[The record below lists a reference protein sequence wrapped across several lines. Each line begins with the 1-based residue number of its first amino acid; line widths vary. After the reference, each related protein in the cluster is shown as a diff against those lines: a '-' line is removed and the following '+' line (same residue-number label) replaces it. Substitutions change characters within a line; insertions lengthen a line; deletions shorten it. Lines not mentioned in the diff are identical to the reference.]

1 MRALVQET
9 TQNYSLPI
17 GADNSVFVG
26 IKDVRPRLE
35 GFESA
40 LRGAAL
46 SAQLADRAQFVF
58 LVRPQA
64 ASEAA
69 ALLALTQIEAYL
81 TIQTLP
87 LLGGDEW
94 NTGGATTTSYPYIET
109 DVTGQLVLFRGRL
122 VYDVQAFGVCRA
134 TLRLVNRAAAAQN
147 VLITTQIFA
156 DVRLPQWERERL
168 GLEEA

>member
-1 MRALVQET
+1 MRALVQEA

-17 GADNSVFVG
+17 GESVGVG

-35 GFESA
+35 GYESA
-40 LRGAAL
+40 LRGPAL

-58 LVRPQA
+58 LVRPLA
-64 ASEAA
+64 ADAVS
-69 ALLALTQIEAYL
+69 ALNALTQIEAYL

-87 LLGGDEW
+87 LLGGDEHAL
-94 NTGGATTTSYPYIET
+94 GGTTATSYPYIET
-109 DVTGQLVLFRGRL
+109 DVSGQLVLFRGRL
-122 VYDVQAFGVCRA
+122 VFDVQAFGVTRA
-134 TLRLVNRAAAAQN
+134 TLRLVNRAAAAQT

-168 GLEEA
+168 GEEEA